1 MPSLHFAEAKR
12 PGPFKPL
19 LSSSVK
25 CRESYLTLAFLRVD
39 GKTKQHNKVKTLG
52 ETQRPMATAAKL
64 Y

>member
-1 MPSLHFAEAKR
+1 MISGFRVFTKVRGDRASI
-12 PGPFKPL
+12 
-19 LSSSVK
+19 SSSVK